1 LTRKIA
7 FKKKIEMARTKQTA
21 RQSTKAVPRM
31 ILVKTAAPKNREK
44 CRALSSLLCKYM
56 RQPRNCEFLVPVD
69 PERDGCA
76 NYLEVIKRPMD
87 FGTIKNQLFDG
98 SLCSISEFS
107 DKMRLVFTNC
117 MEYNRD
123 DSKLFQIAKTQ
134 LQIFEADIDH
144 LIEEFGAEEF
154 EKSTVNKL
162 RDSILHPNSVLVLKI
177 LSIIYASQLSDI
189 FELPGQTFITAW

>member
-1 LTRKIA
+1 
-7 FKKKIEMARTKQTA
+7 MARTKQAA

-56 RQPRNCEFLVPVD
+56 KQPQNCEFLMPVD

-134 LQIFEADIDH
+134 LQIIQADIDH
-144 LIEEFGAEEF
+144 LIEEFGSQIGTEEF
-154 EKSTVNKL
+154 GKSTINMP
-162 RDSILHPNSVLVLKI
+162 RESILHPNSVLVLKI
-177 LSIIYASQLSDI
+177 LSIIYVSQLSDI